1 MVGGMGE
8 VLFLVSGA
16 NPPLPFPLSISLF
29 THFLVQSI
37 ESKIFQN
44 N

>member
-16 NPPLPFPLSISLF
+16 NAPLSFFLSIPLS
-29 THFLVQSI
+29 THSFVQSI
-37 ESKIFQN
+37 ESKIS
-44 N
+44 